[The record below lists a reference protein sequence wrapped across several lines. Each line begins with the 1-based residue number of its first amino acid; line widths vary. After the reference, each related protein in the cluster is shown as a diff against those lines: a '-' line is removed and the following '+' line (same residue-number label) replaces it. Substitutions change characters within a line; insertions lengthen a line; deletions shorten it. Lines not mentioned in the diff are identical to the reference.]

1 MSLLDIDKDHDN
13 VVFED
18 WLFNTFTCEYWGE
31 WGELELWKGYKENR
45 FIPKG
50 KYYLHID
57 EDINGRTFEIS
68 WYPKGELFKD
78 HVKGTVKRL
87 RKSIAIVYCRLGDY
101 KDSIDGYHYL
111 RIESNDLCKIMWEL
125 KNSNF
130 NPRNYKAYR

>member
-13 VVFED
+13 VVFD
-18 WLFNTFTCEYWGE
+18 NWLSNTFTCEYWGE
-31 WGELELWKGYKENR
+31 WGEIELWAGFKQNR
-45 FIPKG
+45 FLPMG
-50 KYYLHID
+50 KYHLYMD
-57 EDINGRTFEIS
+57 KDINGRSFEIS

-78 HVKGTVKRL
+78 HRNGVKKRI

-111 RIESNDLCKIMWEL
+111 RIESDDLCKLMWEL